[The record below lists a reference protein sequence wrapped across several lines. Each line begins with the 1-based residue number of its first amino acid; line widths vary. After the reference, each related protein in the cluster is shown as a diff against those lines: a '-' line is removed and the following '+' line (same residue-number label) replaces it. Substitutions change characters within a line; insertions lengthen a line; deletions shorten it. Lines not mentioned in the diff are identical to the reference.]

1 MRQRLEYLCKKAGL
15 PYGRTAHGV
24 TFHWGTRRSGATDL
38 LMKRGKKLPAVQ
50 RLGNWKKPDV
60 LLEIYT
66 EVTTA
71 DLLEGGR
78 RRAGEETEEGVMSYY
93 PTIEE
98 DLRRAKE
105 ILAKGKSATGD
116 GAILRRRRDAAYK
129 LLESFVDE
137 IERLQTDISLRDGDE
152 RERED

>member
-1 MRQRLEYLCKKAGL
+1 
-15 PYGRTAHGV
+15 
-24 TFHWGTRRSGATDL
+24 
-38 LMKRGKKLPAVQ
+38 
-50 RLGNWKKPDV
+50 
-60 LLEIYT
+60 
-66 EVTTA
+66 
-71 DLLEGGR
+71 
-78 RRAGEETEEGVMSYY
+78 MSYY

-116 GAILRRRRDAAYK
+116 GAIFGGDVYAAYK